1 MNKTSPQK
9 SKVNILAIIAII
21 LALGCLGF
29 NIYTYFNPKSN
40 TYYYNNGADGNS
52 ANFLETSIAAV
63 ADQVSPSVVSIV
75 TEIRTTSWYGQAQT
89 SSAAGTGMIVSENGY
104 ILTNKHVVDG
114 ASNIDVILSDGTTYE
129 NVELI
134 GTDPLND
141 IAYLKIADASNLPAV
156 KLGNSDTISVGEEV
170 IAIGNA
176 LGVFQNTVTAG
187 IISGFGRTITAS
199 SSDYSSQETL
209 TDLIQTDA
217 SINAGNSGGPLVN
230 AAGEVI
236 GINSAVS
243 ASGENIGFAIP
254 IGAVKG
260 TLNYLLKTGELKR
273 PYLGVRYINIDKS
286 VAEEY
291 GLSVTSGA
299 YLRPTSSSSAIG
311 GVGSA
316 SNSAIISDSP
326 AEKAGLEDGDII
338 LALAGTKI
346 DGLRS
351 LSVLIDEHSVGET
364 VSILVLRNGK
374 ELTLNAIL
382 EAYE

>member
-1 MNKTSPQK
+1 MNDIPPKK
-9 SKVNILAIIAII
+9 SKSTIVAIFAVIISLA
-21 LALGCLGF
+21 CLGF
-29 NIYTYFNPKSN
+29 SIYTYLNPKSR

-52 ANFLETSIAAV
+52 ANFLETSISAV
-63 ADQVSPSVVSIV
+63 ANQVSPSVVSIV
-75 TEIRTTSWYGQAQT
+75 TEIRTTSWYGQSQT
-89 SSAAGTGMIVSENGY
+89 ASAAGTGFIVSENGY
-104 ILTNKHVVDG
+104 IVTNKHVVEG
-114 ASNIDVILSDGTTYE
+114 ASNINVVLNDGTTYK

-141 IAYLKIADASNLPAV
+141 IAYLKIADVSGLPVV
-156 KLGNSDTISVGEEV
+156 KLGNSRTISVGEEV

-187 IISGFGRTITAS
+187 IISGFGRTIVAS

-209 TDLIQTDA
+209 VDLIQTDA

-254 IGAVKG
+254 IGSIKG

-273 PYLGVRYINIDKS
+273 PYLGVRYQNINKS
-286 VAEEY
+286 VAETY
-291 GLSVTSGA
+291 HLSVTTGA
-299 YLRPTSSSSAIG
+299 YIHTGSANSAIG
-311 GVGSA
+311 GVGST
-316 SNSAIISDSP
+316 STSAVVSDSP
-326 AEKAGLEDGDII
+326 AEKAGLQDGDII
-338 LALAGTKI
+338 LAVSGIKI
-346 DGLRS
+346 DGKNS
-351 LSVLIDEHSVGET
+351 LSTLIDEHSVGDT
-364 VSILVLRNGK
+364 ITLLVLRGEK
-374 ELTLNAIL
+374 ELTLSATL